1 MQQRERKLGKNIPG
15 QKSSASNSEEEAIK
29 WDTRDV
35 EGETTRH
42 ASGCRSQGRRGLIGR
57 RFPRSSKGSLGNEKC
72 CKQGLLRGSF
82 NRSPRRPRGPE
93 RFVRLD
99 NVLPP
104 VSSFL
109 STYLYQTRP
118 IISFILLSPF
128 TCLSFYLDLRNLCE
142 ITKYLL
148 SLSKIVSLFLQSLI
162 ILSLSKRR
170 KKFFVEFLNIPKLL
184 ISLCIIFKEIFIFY
198 CAVAQRKNRLHN
210 FSISF
215 NAMEWI
221 INNDIII
228 IFGKF
233 IYSWSLL

>member
-1 MQQRERKLGKNIPG
+1 MLWIINYPTDFYPPVSLTPASSEFSFEKNSGSSEKTKGEFNKIGDGGVQQRERKLGKNIPG

-99 NVLPP
+99 NVLPASSVF
-104 VSSFL
+104 VSFHLSVPNSTDNFFHLPPLPLLLPSYSPFFL
-109 STYLYQTRP
+109 SGLTKLV
-118 IISFILLSPF
+118 
-128 TCLSFYLDLRNLCE
+128 RNH
-142 ITKYLL
+142 
-148 SLSKIVSLFLQSLI
+148 
-162 ILSLSKRR
+162 
-170 KKFFVEFLNIPKLL
+170 
-184 ISLCIIFKEIFIFY
+184 EIFI
-198 CAVAQRKNRLHN
+198 
-210 FSISF
+210 
-215 NAMEWI
+215 I
-221 INNDIII
+221 IE
-228 IFGKF
+228 
-233 IYSWSLL
+233 